1 MSSPSTSKLTHAEAA
16 GTWFLQSGI
25 QEPDGGVARYHRADL
40 GRNLRRSTEITGYAV
55 SALVWLYGRSGER
68 EYLRA
73 AERSA
78 SFLVDLAWSADL
90 RIWPYEHPDDGSAEP
105 LAYFFDTGIII
116 RGLLVLWR
124 VTGEQKWL
132 DAAVRGGESFE
143 HFRSGEVFHPV
154 LSLPSL
160 EPLPY
165 TPQWSRGPGCYQL
178 KSAMA
183 FRDLALVTGR
193 ADFRDSWER
202 ALRWALDHAD
212 EFLPAET
219 PARTMDRLHAYSY
232 FLEAILQEPDRPEIR
247 EALRVGIERVSAFL
261 RSIRGEFERSD
272 VNGQLLRVRVLA
284 DQIAGVDLDLAEATE
299 EAERIPTF
307 QAAPDA
313 GQRFAGGFRFGDRDG
328 QSIPHSNP
336 VSTAFCMQA
345 LDMWADYQAGHRLDA
360 SSLI

>member
-1 MSSPSTSKLTHAEAA
+1 MLKISIAEAA

-25 QEPDGGVARYHRADL
+25 QEADGGVARYYRADL

-68 EYLRA
+68 EYLQA

-78 SFLVDLAWSADL
+78 SFLVDLTWSADL
-90 RIWPYEHPDDGSAEP
+90 GIWPYEHPADGSADE

-116 RGLLVLWR
+116 RGLLALWR

-143 HFRSGEVFHPV
+143 HFRAGEVFHPI
-154 LSLPSL
+154 LALPSCQA
-160 EPLPY
+160 LPY

-183 FRDLALVTGR
+183 FRDLAVVTDR
-193 ADFRDSWER
+193 ADFRESWEN
-202 ALRWALDHAD
+202 ALRWALDHAG

-219 PARTMDRLHAYSY
+219 PSKTMDRLHAYSY
-232 FLEAILQEPDRPEIR
+232 FLEAILQEPDRAEVR

-272 VNGQLLRVRVLA
+272 VNAQLLRVRLLA
-284 DQIAGVDLDLAEATE
+284 DAAGLVELDLAEATE
-299 EAERIPTF
+299 EAEQISTF

-313 GQRFAGGFRFGDRDG
+313 GLRFAGGFCFGQRG
-328 QSIPHSNP
+328 SELILHSNP
-336 VSTAFCMQA
+336 VSTAFCLQA
-345 LDMWADYQAGHRLDA
+345 LDMWSDYLAGLPLQAH
-360 SSLI
+360 SVI